1 MGDSEKE
8 EVLIRPE
15 KSMCYV
21 NTIHYRV
28 HVRLNSKRMIID
40 NECLF
45 ITKQMPYP
53 AMMHGRHKRFTFA
66 VQNVYHIKSLNEL
79 QFMPLTAGTLQNR
92 KCTFVN
98 VIERFAVYNTVSIT
112 DCLIIH
118 LGASD

>member
-1 MGDSEKE
+1 
-8 EVLIRPE
+8 
-15 KSMCYV
+15 
-21 NTIHYRV
+21 
-28 HVRLNSKRMIID
+28 
-40 NECLF
+40 
-45 ITKQMPYP
+45 MPYP
-53 AMMHGRHKRFTFA
+53 AMTQGRHKRFTFA

-79 QFMPLTAGTLQNR
+79 QFMPSLTAGTLQNR

>member
-1 MGDSEKE
+1 
-8 EVLIRPE
+8 
-15 KSMCYV
+15 
-21 NTIHYRV
+21 
-28 HVRLNSKRMIID
+28 MIID

-53 AMMHGRHKRFTFA
+53 AMTHGRHKWFTFA

-79 QFMPLTAGTLQNR
+79 QFMLLTAGTLQNR
-92 KCTFVN
+92 KCTFVK

-118 LGASD
+118 LRASD